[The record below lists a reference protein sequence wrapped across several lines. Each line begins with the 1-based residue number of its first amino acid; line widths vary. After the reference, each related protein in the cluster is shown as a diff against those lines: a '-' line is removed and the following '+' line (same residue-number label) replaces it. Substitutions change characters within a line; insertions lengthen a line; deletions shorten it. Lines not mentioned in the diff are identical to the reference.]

1 MVYIFKFRGNI
12 KFLSICAYT
21 FTYMTKVIS
30 LSDEAYKTLKKLKR
44 KNESFS
50 DVIMRIVKGMETK
63 PLTDFAGRWVGNDLD
78 KIFKKILH
86 ERETIKTRELKI

>member
-12 KFLSICAYT
+12 KFLSICA
-21 FTYMTKVIS
+21 YMTKVIS

-50 DVIMRIVKGMETK
+50 D
-63 PLTDFAGRWVGNDLD
+63 
-78 KIFKKILH
+78 
-86 ERETIKTRELKI
+86 